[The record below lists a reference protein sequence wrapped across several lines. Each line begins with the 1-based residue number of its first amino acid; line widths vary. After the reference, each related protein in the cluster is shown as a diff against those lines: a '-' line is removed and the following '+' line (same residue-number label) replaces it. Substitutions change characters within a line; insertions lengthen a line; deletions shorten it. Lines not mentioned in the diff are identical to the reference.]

1 MNLFSKRKS
10 TLYCFTPE
18 VSLVTFFIEFIL
30 AGYIFFR
37 YRLNQFGRIAILL
50 LLGLGTFQLAEF
62 MMCSGNNTLM
72 WGKIGAASI
81 TLLPV
86 MAVHLVTM
94 ITRKSIWT
102 EIGYVIGGAIIIAIF
117 FTSVLQ
123 SIGCSG
129 HYVVINFTDW
139 FSVLF
144 NIYYGF
150 FILIGIEMLIR
161 TWMQHTGD
169 RKELFWTMMIY
180 ASFLIPTT
188 IVYFL
193 FITAQ
198 EGTPSIM
205 CGFAVFGAL
214 ILVFKEIP
222 RVYTVGAGKKR
233 AVQKR
238 KKR

>member
-1 MNLFSKRKS
+1 MHLFSSKRKS
-10 TLYCFTPE
+10 TFYCFTPE
-18 VSLVTFFIEFIL
+18 VSLVTFFIEFLL

-50 LLGLGTFQLAEF
+50 LLGLGTFQLAEY
-62 MMCSGNNTLM
+62 MMCTGNNTLM
-72 WGKIGAASI
+72 WGKIGAAAI

-102 EIGYVIGGAIIIAIF
+102 EIGYVMGGAIIIAIF

-123 SIGCSG
+123 SIGCTG
-129 HYVVINFTDW
+129 HYVAINFDDW
-139 FSVLF
+139 FSILF
-144 NIYYGF
+144 NGYYGF
-150 FILIGIEMLIR
+150 FILIGIEMAVR
-161 TWMQHTGD
+161 TWLQHRGD
-169 RKELFWTMMIY
+169 KKELFWIMLIY
-180 ASFLIPTT
+180 ASFLIPTA

-193 FITAQ
+193 FITAR

-222 RVYTVGAGKKR
+222 RVYAVGVGKR
-233 AVQKR
+233 AVKGR